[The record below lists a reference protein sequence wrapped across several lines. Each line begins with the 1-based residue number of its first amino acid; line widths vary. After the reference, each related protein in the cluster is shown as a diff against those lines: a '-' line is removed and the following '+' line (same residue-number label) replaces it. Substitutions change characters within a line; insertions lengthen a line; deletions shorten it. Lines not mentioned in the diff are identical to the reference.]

1 MAQYP
6 EPIQNREE
14 LNLRLGIKSSLNNL
28 RSVVGSLYAMYIA
41 AGKPSHIDY
50 TEEVSSNGVFSLK
63 MNSSIKS
70 AVLDY
75 FNDSAIIENIEATPL
90 FKAQIESLQVGLELF
105 FHIAKVS
112 LGKSGLSERTGS
124 SRYNKC
130 LDFSTNFLLL
140 DLLLSSFPENDV
152 KAFLS
157 SWIVETPCN
166 TELEKKVLMMLSVF
180 SEDTQCKIRTYDGK
194 EVYFQREGIYKLLT
208 EGNPVIS
215 EDAKEIVGPYR
226 ILKSYVSSGMHPF
239 LQDKN
244 KEFQSKADKNTL
256 SAYAAMVSTMLD
268 LSPRRQ
274 MVIQEEV
281 PLVEDSKQIVN
292 DIPLQQIIFG
302 APGTGKSHQIKVK
315 TGELDAARSNVF
327 RTTFHPDT
335 DYATF
340 VGCYKPTMKTVEEK
354 YRAVAGKEE
363 DIVYEFVPQAFTD
376 AYLYAYKNPAENT
389 FLVIEEI
396 NRGNCAQIFG
406 DLFQLLDRN
415 EEGISEYTIKADK
428 DLAKYLTKELGAD
441 SDGIKEGKLRLPANL
456 HILAT
461 MNTSDQSLF
470 PMDSAF
476 KRRWDWQYVAIS
488 YSEPKSSTFKINV
501 GEGYSWVDFIEQ
513 VNKRIFDLTQSED
526 KEMGNF
532 FIKDSIDAEQFKS
545 KVMFYLWFEVLRD
558 EVENSKYFFYYTTQ
572 DESGKETNHKFTF
585 KDLYGEK
592 AETILEGFL
601 KYITKDA
608 E

>member
-376 AYLYAYKNPAENT
+376 AYIYAYKNPAENT

-415 EEGISEYTIKADK
+415 GEGISEYTIKADK

-601 KYITKDA
+601 KYITKGA

>member
-1 MAQYP
+1 MTKLIVPRHTADLEYIIPALKVYYDANDWVNNADYKDRLVSQLIASGKESQRNSDETHYTKCSELLRYFGFLSRR
-6 EPIQNREE
+6 EPGKSTSDIKITESGRNFYEAFVQNNSESLYE
-14 LNLRLGIKSSLNNL
+14 LVMEALENVTFGRNNEGCGSDCSCEAPNVIIVSSLLLGGISNKEAAYILGECVKGKELSTILLKVKNYRLSKSLPTSSVTTDIKFIPFLKRIGFLDEDAEGLTIVQSDVAKRFKDRLSDLSINN
-28 RSVVGSLYAMYIA
+28 I
-41 AGKPSHIDY
+41 
-50 TEEVSSNGVFSLK
+50 EVSDGNHF
-63 MNSSIKS
+63 
-70 AVLDY
+70 
-75 FNDSAIIENIEATPL
+75 ET
-90 FKAQIESLQVGLELF
+90 LE
-105 FHIAKVS
+105 
-112 LGKSGLSERTGS
+112 
-124 SRYNKC
+124 
-130 LDFSTNFLLL
+130 
-140 DLLLSSFPENDV
+140 
-152 KAFLS
+152 
-157 SWIVETPCN
+157 
-166 TELEKKVLMMLSVF
+166 SVF
-180 SEDTQCKIRTYDGK
+180 QT
-194 EVYFQREGIYKLLT
+194 IY
-208 EGNPVIS
+208 
-215 EDAKEIVGPYR
+215 Y
-226 ILKSYVSSGMHPF
+226 
-239 LQDKN
+239 
-244 KEFQSKADKNTL
+244 
-256 SAYAAMVSTMLD
+256 
-268 LSPRRQ
+268 
-274 MVIQEEV
+274 
-281 PLVEDSKQIVN
+281 
-292 DIPLQQIIFG
+292 G
-302 APGTGKSHQIKVK
+302 APGTGKSHEVK
-315 TGELDAARSNVF
+315 IITGEIDGLGKECQCKNVF

-376 AYLYAYKNPAENT
+376 AYIYAYKNPAENT

-415 EEGISEYTIKADK
+415 GEGISEYTIKADK

-488 YSEPKSSTFKINV
+488 YNEPKSSTFKINV
-501 GEGYSWVDFIEQ
+501 GEGYGWVDFIKQ

-532 FIKDSIDAEQFKS
+532 FIKDSLDAEQFKS

-601 KYITKDA
+601 KYITKGA

>member
-376 AYLYAYKNPAENT
+376 AYIYAYKNPAENT

-415 EEGISEYTIKADK
+415 GEGISEYTIKADK
-428 DLAKYLTKELGAD
+428 DLAKYLSKELGAD

-476 KRRWDWQYVAIS
+476 KRRWDWRYVAIS

-601 KYITKDA
+601 KYITKGA